1 MEDILLLSH
10 VKEQATRAMY
20 NSGKTRF
27 PKEQRHN
34 GGYSFSPTVP
44 ATTSIE
50 DRWVGIKY
58 VVYNFVQDG
67 KTIVKLENWLDNNNN
82 GWAKI
87 YEYTDA
93 GGWGNQEHNVEEIL
107 TR

>member
-1 MEDILLLSH
+1 MVVIAFHQQFQQLHLQKID
-10 VKEQATRAMY
+10 
-20 NSGKTRF
+20 
-27 PKEQRHN
+27 
-34 GGYSFSPTVP
+34 
-44 ATTSIE
+44 
-50 DRWVGIKY
+50 GIKY

-82 GWAKI
+82 GNWAKI

>member
-1 MEDILLLSH
+1 
-10 VKEQATRAMY
+10 MY

-82 GWAKI
+82 GNWAKI

-93 GGWGNQEHNVEEIL
+93 GGWGNQEHNVDEIL